1 MNPTPYIL
9 TGGSGWLG
17 RRVALALTKGM
28 SELGEIGK
36 GGQKVSCL
44 VPAGENTSDLQGLGV
59 QIVHGGVN
67 DALALEDLMRDASGG
82 VLIHMAGLI
91 HPPGR
96 TEWFNSVNVD
106 GTRQVLEMAKRFGI
120 KRMVVMSSNS
130 PFGGNL
136 SPQDS
141 FNEDSPYNP
150 YMGYGKSKMQM
161 ERLLLAHMARGL
173 GPEIVVLRAPW
184 FYGPGQ
190 PPRQT
195 LFFTMVR
202 EGKFPIIGDGL
213 NRRSMGYVDSLALG
227 ILLAAEKKEAANKV
241 FWLADKTPY
250 TMIEIISTVRE
261 VLRDDFGMQVNS
273 RQLHLP
279 SITSDIA
286 RAVDGTL
293 QSLGL
298 YHQKF
303 HVLSEMNMTIACDIN
318 KAQIVLGYEPLVAL
332 REGMQRSVE
341 WCLANGQKI

>member
-120 KRMVVMSSNS
+120 RRMVVMSSNS
-130 PFGGNL
+130 PFGGNP

-141 FNEDSPYNP
+141 FNEDSPYKP

-161 ERLLLAHMARGL
+161 EKLLLAHMASGS
-173 GPEIVVLRAPW
+173 GPEVVLLRAPW

-195 LFFTMVR
+195 LFFTMVK

-227 ILLAAEKKEAANKV
+227 ILLAAEKVEAANQV

-250 TMIEIISTVRE
+250 TMLQIINTVKE
-261 VLRDDFGMQVNS
+261 VLRDDFGMQVS
-273 RQLHLP
+273 RRQLHLP

-286 RAVDGTL
+286 RVVDGTL

-303 HVLSEMNMTIACDIN
+303 HVLSEMNMTIACNIQ
-318 KAQIVLGYEPLVAL
+318 KAQAVLGYEPLVAL
-332 REGMQRSVE
+332 REGMRRSVE
-341 WCLANGQKI
+341 WCLEQGYKI

>member
-1 MNPTPYIL
+1 MNSTPYIL

-17 RRVALALTKGM
+17 SRVALALTRGIP
-28 SELGEIGK
+28 ELGRVGAGGK
-36 GGQKVSCL
+36 KIRCL
-44 VPAGENTSDLQGLGV
+44 VPAGEDTSDLQALDAE
-59 QIVHGGVN
+59 IIRGGVN
-67 DALALEDLMRDASGG
+67 DTCALEDLMRNTSGG

-106 GTRQVLEMAKRFGI
+106 GTQQVLDMAKRNGI

-136 SPQDS
+136 SPDQS
-141 FNEDSPYNP
+141 FNENSPYNP

-161 ERLLLAHMARGL
+161 EKLLLAHMASGQ
-173 GPEIVVLRAPW
+173 GPEIVLLRAPW

-195 LFFTMVR
+195 LFFNMIK

-227 ILLAAEKKEAANKV
+227 ILLGLEKVEAANQI
-241 FWLADKTPY
+241 FWLADRDPY
-250 TMIEIISTVRE
+250 TMQEIISTVKE
-261 VLRDDFGMQVNS
+261 TLRDDFGMEVAS
-273 RQLHLP
+273 RQIHLP

-286 RAVDGTL
+286 RAVDGTI
-293 QSLGL
+293 QFFGF

-303 HVLSEMNMTIACDIN
+303 HVLSEMNMTIACDIH
-318 KAQIVLGYEPLVAL
+318 KAHEVLGYEPLVAL
-332 REGMQRSVE
+332 REGMRRSIE
-341 WCLANGQKI
+341 WCLQHGQKI